1 MTTPTAKTLLAQA
14 DQLMRRSRSPE
25 DLPVLT
31 ELVRDTT
38 SPRDNFEPLVL
49 DERIDDL
56 PHDAGMIPLPEV
68 EELDPRA
75 SYEVRTAFSPA
86 RPLAQPT
93 PSFTQPTPSFTQP
106 TPSFTQPTPSFTQP
120 TPSFTQSTSS
130 STQPTPSSSLPSA
143 PSPSPSPHPPQRPSS
158 LSTSVAASWL
168 DAPPMVARAGS
179 APQSAPASASSY
191 VGTASSRAPIV
202 ATTESTSNEPATAF
216 TRDQINAMLVK
227 RLEQMQHSVYSQVMQ
242 QLELHATGQMKE
254 NLRAVLVPALSSLAN
269 DIATQVAE
277 ETSNQMQTVIANA
290 VENEV
295 ARLREQL
302 TKKRENR

>member
-56 PHDAGMIPLPEV
+56 PHDAGLIPLPEV

-86 RPLAQPT
+86 RPSAQPT
-93 PSFTQPTPSFTQP
+93 PSFTQPA
-106 TPSFTQPTPSFTQP
+106 PSFTQP